1 MLENKKTPST
11 YKKSPDSWYN
21 LNQPYKKNFKH
32 DKIGQFK
39 FEADCLYSHKYK
51 KKIKT
56 KETLKIVR

>member
-39 FEADCLYSHKYK
+39 FGADQKRKYYLDE
-51 KKIKT
+51 KI
-56 KETLKIVR
+56 E